1 MPYVDDED
9 QFFLAFRHAVNK
21 KQLKTLRVNFW
32 KLDIMDNYNFLS
44 QKGYDSIYKDFRD
57 ETAEYIREI
66 KESME
71 D

>member
-1 MPYVDDED
+1 M
-9 QFFLAFRHAVNK
+9 NK
-21 KQLKTLRVNFW
+21 KQLKILRVNFW
-32 KLDIMDNYNFLS
+32 GLDIMENYDFLS
-44 QKGYDSIYKDFRD
+44 QEGYDSIYKDFRN